1 MGPGTR
7 SIFKCSESYPAHH
20 PGAVIT
26 PLTQNDMSN
35 VDKVKRGSSMTDQRI
50 SNLAKILVNYSTE
63 VKEKDLVAI
72 IGQPPATPLIQE
84 VYREVLLSGAYPYLL
99 PLYLRPVLPGY
110 EGLDQI
116 FLSEASDDQLRHVD
130 VLHKKVIEEFD
141 VMIIIKSHY
150 NTRSLSNIDP
160 QRIRLRSQAYKEIR
174 ETFFERTSSGAL
186 RRVSTLFPTQTYAQE
201 ADMSLGEFAEFVFK
215 STYSDIDDPISEWR
229 RIHGEQQ
236 RLVDWL
242 KGKKE
247 VKVKGPNIDLELSID
262 GRVFI
267 NAAGKGNM
275 PCGEIFT
282 GPVEVS
288 AKGWVRFT
296 FPAIYMGR
304 EVEGVELQFE
314 HGRVVKASA
323 TKNEAFLLSMLD
335 IDDGSR
341 YLGEFAVGT
350 NKKMDRFI
358 KNILFD
364 EKIGGTIHM
373 ALGAGYPNTGSVNKS
388 AIHWDMICDMRDGGK
403 IIIDDELFYES
414 GKFLI

>member
-1 MGPGTR
+1 MPTM
-7 SIFKCSESYPAHH
+7 EQ
-20 PGAVIT
+20 VE
-26 PLTQNDMSN
+26 
-35 VDKVKRGSSMTDQRI
+35 RGSLMTDQRI
-50 SNLAKILVNYSTE
+50 SNLAKILIRYSTE
-63 VKEKDLVAI
+63 VKENDLVAI
-72 IGQPPATPLIQE
+72 IGQPSATPLIQDL
-84 VYREVLLSGAYPYLL
+84 YREVLRSGGYPYLL
-99 PLYLRPVLPGY
+99 PLYLRPVMPGY

-116 FLSEASDDQLRHVD
+116 FFSEANSDQLKHVD
-130 VLHKKVIEEFD
+130 VLHQKVVEEFD
-141 VMIIIKSHY
+141 VLIYVKSRF

-160 QRIRLRSQAYKEIR
+160 QRFKLREQAYKGIIK
-174 ETFFERTSSGAL
+174 TFFERSSSSAL
-186 RRVSTLFPTQTYAQE
+186 RRVGTLFPTQAYAQE
-201 ADMSLGEFAEFVFK
+201 ADMSLDEFAEYVFK
-215 STYSDIDDPISEWR
+215 TTYSDSDDPVAEWK

-236 RLVDWL
+236 KLVDWL

-262 GRVFI
+262 GRIFI
-267 NAAGKGNM
+267 NAAGRTNM

-282 GPVEVS
+282 GPVEDS
-288 AKGWVRFT
+288 ASGWVRFT

-323 TKNEAFLLSMLD
+323 TKNESLLLSMLD

-350 NKKMDRFI
+350 NMQMDRFI
-358 KNILFD
+358 KDILFD

-373 ALGAGYPNTGSVNKS
+373 ALGAGYPNTGSVNMS
-388 AIHWDMICDMRDGGK
+388 SIHWDMLYDMRDGGK

>member
-1 MGPGTR
+1 MP
-7 SIFKCSESYPAHH
+7 
-20 PGAVIT
+20 
-26 PLTQNDMSN
+26 N
-35 VDKVKRGSSMTDQRI
+35 VDKVERGSSMTDQRI

-63 VKEKDLVAI
+63 VKDKDLVAI
-72 IGQPPATPLIQE
+72 YGQPPATPLIQD
-84 VYREVLLSGAYPYLL
+84 VYREVLRCGGYPYLL
-99 PLYLRPVLPGY
+99 PLYAPPLMPGY

-116 FLSEASDDQLRHVD
+116 FLSEANDDQLKHVD

-141 VMIIIKSHY
+141 VIIAIKSRS

-160 QRIRLRSQAYKEIR
+160 QRIRLRGQAYKGILQ
-174 ETFFERTSSGAL
+174 TLIERSTSGAL
-186 RRVSTLFPTQTYAQE
+186 RRVGTLFPTQAFAQE
-201 ADMSLGEFAEFVFK
+201 ADMSLEEFAEYVYK
-215 STYSDIDDPISEWR
+215 TTYSDCDDPVTEWK
-229 RIHGEQQ
+229 RIHDEQQ
-236 RLVDWL
+236 KLVDWL

-262 GRVFI
+262 ERIFI
-267 NAAGKGNM
+267 NAAGKANM

-282 GPVEVS
+282 GPVEDSVR
-288 AKGWVRFT
+288 GWVRFT

-323 TKNEAFLLSMLD
+323 AKNESFLQSMLD
-335 IDDGSR
+335 IDDGAR

-350 NKKMDRFI
+350 NKQMNRFI
-358 KNILFD
+358 KDILFD

-373 ALGAGYPNTGSVNKS
+373 ALGAGYPDTGSMNKS

>member
-1 MGPGTR
+1 
-7 SIFKCSESYPAHH
+7 
-20 PGAVIT
+20 
-26 PLTQNDMSN
+26 
-35 VDKVKRGSSMTDQRI
+35 MTDQRI

-63 VKEKDLVAI
+63 VKENDLVAI
-72 IGQPPATPLIQE
+72 VGQPSATPLIRE
-84 VYREVLLSGAYPYLL
+84 VYREVLRSGGFPYLL
-99 PLYLRPVLPGY
+99 PLYMRPLMPGY

-116 FLSEASDDQLRHVD
+116 FLSEANDDQLKHID
-130 VLHKKVIEEFD
+130 VLWMKVNEEFD
-141 VMIIIKSHY
+141 VRIDIKSRY

-160 QRIRLRSQAYKEIR
+160 QRMKLRGQAYKGIVQ
-174 ETFFERTSSGAL
+174 TIFERYASGDL
-186 RRVSTLFPTQTYAQE
+186 RRVGTLYPTQAYAQE
-201 ADMSLGEFAEFVFK
+201 ADMSFEEFTEYVYK
-215 STYSDIDDPISEWR
+215 TTYSDSDDPVAEWK

-236 RLVDWL
+236 KLVDWL
-242 KGKKE
+242 KGKKD

-282 GPVEVS
+282 GPVEDSV
-288 AKGWVRFT
+288 KGWVRFT

-323 TKNEAFLLSMLD
+323 AKNESLLLSMLD

-341 YLGEFAVGT
+341 YLGEFAIGT
-350 NKKMDRFI
+350 NYQMDRFI
-358 KNILFD
+358 KEILFD

-373 ALGAGYPNTGSVNKS
+373 ALGAGYPDTGSVNKS
-388 AIHWDMICDMRDGGK
+388 GIHWDMLCDMRDGGQ
-403 IIIDDELFYES
+403 IFVDGDLLYES
-414 GKFLI
+414 GEFLI

>member
-1 MGPGTR
+1 M
-7 SIFKCSESYPAHH
+7 
-20 PGAVIT
+20 V
-26 PLTQNDMSN
+26 
-35 VDKVKRGSSMTDQRI
+35 
-50 SNLAKILVNYSTE
+50 
-63 VKEKDLVAI
+63 
-72 IGQPPATPLIQE
+72 
-84 VYREVLLSGAYPYLL
+84 
-99 PLYLRPVLPGY
+99 
-110 EGLDQI
+110 
-116 FLSEASDDQLRHVD
+116 
-130 VLHKKVIEEFD
+130 
-141 VMIIIKSHY
+141 IIKSRY

-160 QRIRLRSQAYKEIR
+160 QRIRLRGQAYKEIQ

-186 RRVSTLFPTQTYAQE
+186 RRVATLFPTQAYAQE
-201 ADMSLGEFAEFVFK
+201 ADLSLEEFSEYVYET
-215 STYSDIDDPISEWR
+215 TYSDSDDPVAEWK

-236 RLVDWL
+236 KLVDWL
-242 KGKKE
+242 EGKKE
-247 VKVKGPNIDLELSID
+247 VKVEGPNIDLELSID
-262 GRVFI
+262 ERIFI

-282 GPVEVS
+282 GPVEDS

-323 TKNEAFLLSMLD
+323 TKNESLLLSMLD

-350 NKKMDRFI
+350 NKQMDRFI
-358 KNILFD
+358 KEILFD

-373 ALGAGYPNTGSVNKS
+373 ALGAGYPDTGSVNKS